1 MGSRVRPL
9 SELASRLQRWLL
21 PAEAYWGCERQVANV
36 SFGPRAQRVYSA
48 LRDRIAQGEFGVGG
62 QLPPH
67 LELAAQYGV
76 APLTMRQVL
85 ARLAAEGVVSR
96 EQGRGTF
103 VRPQAPPAVL
113 VVDDDVA
120 LRTVLGEYVTR
131 AGYRP
136 ILVADP
142 AEGLARLAADSS
154 IALVFSAV
162 RMADRAGGLAFIRSV
177 RRRQPTL
184 PLVALTGSADDLAA
198 LHGTPEWPVLVVAK
212 PFWAHQ
218 IEEILRLVLRP

>member
-1 MGSRVRPL
+1 
-9 SELASRLQRWLL
+9 
-21 PAEAYWGCERQVANV
+21 
-36 SFGPRAQRVYSA
+36 
-48 LRDRIAQGEFGVGG
+48 
-62 QLPPH
+62 
-67 LELAAQYGV
+67 
-76 APLTMRQVL
+76 MRQVL
-85 ARLAAEGVVSR
+85 AQLEVEGLVSR

-113 VVDDDVA
+113 IVDDDAAV
-120 LRTVLGEYVTR
+120 RTLLGEYVTR

-136 ILVADP
+136 LPVADT
-142 AEGLARLAADSS
+142 AAGLARLAADAS
-154 IALVFSAV
+154 IALVFSDV
-162 RMADRAGGLAFIRSV
+162 RVPDTATGIDFIRTV

-184 PLVALTGSADDLAA
+184 PLVALTGYPDDLAE